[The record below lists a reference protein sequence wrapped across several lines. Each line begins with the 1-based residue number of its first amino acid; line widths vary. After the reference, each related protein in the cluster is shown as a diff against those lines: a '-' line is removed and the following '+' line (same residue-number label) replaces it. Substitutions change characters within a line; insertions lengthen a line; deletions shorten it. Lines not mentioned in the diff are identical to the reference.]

1 MNETMSVNAKV
12 AIVTALIT
20 AATTISTAFIGIVP
34 KMRQADQVKIDSLSK
49 DTSDLRAQLEE
60 LKKPSAERYTVNGR
74 VRSKNS
80 NAPVTGAVLYAATT
94 ADSVPLDDN
103 GTFVF
108 QNMLRGPYWIVVAN
122 QSGSIRR
129 FLINPDQPES
139 EGEEIAITYSFSKE

>member
-49 DTSDLRAQLEE
+49 DTSDLRTQLEE

-74 VRSKNS
+74 VRSKNN

-122 QSGSIRR
+122 QSGTIRR
-129 FLINPDQPES
+129 FLINPDQPET